1 MGGNA
6 IAFVILGVFV
16 VMIVVA
22 VVLVVKTMKKMN
34 ATDGGAV
41 ASTKNTATAQ
51 AFLPFVDINDDVIDL
66 GGFKYRGIIEC
77 TSTNYF
83 LKTEAEKEIIE
94 QSFRNFLNTIQ
105 YPITFYIQTKELNY
119 GRILET
125 LRNDIE
131 NTKVDCPRLV
141 AYAEQYYKEIENLK
155 YTIENSKQKKKYIIV
170 PYEETIEMNELN
182 NKEKAEYS
190 KKELDSR
197 IMMLIENLA
206 SVGIKGTRLDTAGL
220 IELMYSV
227 YHRDEDAAIDS
238 ILDGDYMEY
247 IVSGLNKAQKQ
258 DSLQK
263 AIMVLQECESNM
275 RFNVVND
282 RNPQRANELFTAI
295 TKNIEELKTGL
306 AEIQNRGGLNNLAN
320 DEELFD
326 ILGRDDEDMFANAE
340 YSRGENRDNIKVF
353 DPSQYLDDFDSD
365 IQM

>member
-1 MGGNA
+1 MA
-6 IAFVILGVFV
+6 IVVLVIFLA
-16 VMIVVA
+16 MIVVA

-41 ASTKNTATAQ
+41 ASTKNMDTAQ

-66 GGFKYRGIIEC
+66 GGFKYRAIVEC

-155 YTIENSKQKKKYIIV
+155 YTIQNSKQKKKYIIV
-170 PYEETIEMNELN
+170 PYEETVDMNELN
-182 NKEKAEYS
+182 PDEKKEYS

-197 IMMLIENLA
+197 VQMLIENLS

-238 ILDGDYMEY
+238 ILDGDYMKT
-247 IVSGLNKAQKQ
+247 IVSGLNDAQKQ

-263 AIMVLQECESNM
+263 AIMILQECESNM
-275 RFNVVND
+275 RFNVLSD
-282 RNPQRANELFTAI
+282 KNPQRANELFTAI
-295 TKNIEELKTGL
+295 TKNIEELKGGL
-306 AEIQNRGGLNNLAN
+306 TDIENRGGLNNLAN
-320 DEELFD
+320 DEELWD
-326 ILGRDDEDMFANAE
+326 ILGREESEMFENAE
-340 YSRGENRDNIKVF
+340 YSKGENRDNIKVF
-353 DPSQYLDDFDSD
+353 DPSQYMDDFDSD
-365 IQM
+365 IEM